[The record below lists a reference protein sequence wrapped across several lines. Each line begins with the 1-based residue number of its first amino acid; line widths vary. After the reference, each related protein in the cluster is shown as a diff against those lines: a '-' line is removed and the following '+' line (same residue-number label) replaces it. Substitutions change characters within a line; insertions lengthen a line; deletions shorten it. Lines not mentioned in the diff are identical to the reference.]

1 MLLLLQLMKFSQFLA
16 TLTAINGIWS
26 VTHFSYSNKW
36 NLVSS
41 LLLLQQLMEFG
52 QFLATL
58 KQLMEFGQLLTSLTA
73 INGIW
78 SVPCYSYSN

>member
-1 MLLLLQLMKFSQFLA
+1 MEFGQFLA

-26 VTHFSYSNKW
+26 VP
-36 NLVSS
+36 
-41 LLLLQQLMEFG
+41 LLLQQLMEFG

-58 KQLMEFGQLLTSLTA
+58 TA

-78 SVPCYSYSN
+78 SVPINGIWSVPHYSYSN